1 MRRYFKV
8 IIKYV
13 LNKIAGKKEWQ
24 RFFERLHQASL
35 MGMNFGNVDIE
46 SNGEKEVIKYV
57 ASHIGKDVNSVIFDV
72 GANVG
77 DYSKEVFSV
86 LGENTRLH
94 CFEPSKK
101 AFGLLGENL
110 KNYQNVKLY
119 NIGFGEE
126 NKTAVLHSGQSGS
139 GLGSLYARKLDHHGI
154 TMYEQEEVAIRRLD
168 DFCRENNVEH
178 IHLLKIDVE
187 GNELNVLRGA
197 EKTIK
202 SGAVGF
208 IQFEFGGTD
217 IDSKFFFKDFFDFL
231 NPNYK
236 IYRILKDGIRLIDIY
251 KEEYE
256 IFLAIN
262 YLAVSRTLYAK
273 HITNRS
279 VEMRK

>member
-1 MRRYFKV
+1 M
-8 IIKYV
+8 IINYLV
-13 LNKIAGKKEWQ
+13 NKIAGKKELQW
-24 RFFERLHQASL
+24 FFERLHQFSIT
-35 MGMNFGNVDIE
+35 GMNFSNIDIE

-57 ASHIGKDVNSVIFDV
+57 KSHIGKDVNPVIFDV
-72 GANVG
+72 GANIG

-110 KNYQNVKLY
+110 KNHQNVKLY

-126 NKTAVLHSGQSGS
+126 SKTAVLYSGQKGS
-139 GLGSLYARKLDHHGI
+139 VLGSLYARKLDHHGI
-154 TMYEQEEVAIRRLD
+154 TMDQQEEVAIRRLD

-197 EKTIK
+197 EKIIT
-202 SGAVGF
+202 SGMADF

-217 IDSKFFFKDFFDFL
+217 IDSRTFFKDFFDFL

-236 IYRILKDGIRLIDIY
+236 IYRILKDGIRLIDTY

-262 YLAVSRTLYAK
+262 YLAVSRKLYAK
-273 HITNRS
+273 HITI
-279 VEMRK
+279 

>member
-57 ASHIGKDVNSVIFDV
+57 ASHIGKDVNPVIFDV

-168 DFCRENNVEH
+168 
-178 IHLLKIDVE
+178 VE

-279 VEMRK
+279 VEMRKFIFSFLPRS